1 MKKNISEEIALLD
14 KVLPV
19 VVRVHGGNHPEL
31 HDVLKVYDRFR
42 AAYEKG
48 HGEEEIAEIRRLT
61 GNYTLPEDACEAY
74 TKVYQALQEIDRGQN

>member
-1 MKKNISEEIALLD
+1 MKKNISEEIAVLD

-19 VVRVHGGNHPEL
+19 VVRVHGGNHHEL
-31 HDVLKVYDRFR
+31 HDVLKAYERFR
-42 AAYEKG
+42 AVYEKG
-48 HGEEEIAEIRRLT
+48 NGEEEIAEIRRLT